1 MSVEMPEQNPITA
14 PEPTAETAAYWDAAD
29 EGRLVLKR
37 CLGTGKAFHPPRKIS
52 PFTGRD
58 DTDWIEAEGTG
69 EVYALSVSTR
79 QGAEHCIAYIA
90 LTEGPIILSA
100 LTRCDLSAAKI
111 GQRVR
116 VVFEP
121 CANGRRVPMFTTVAT
136 D

>member
-1 MSVEMPEQNPITA
+1 MPEQNSITA
-14 PEPTAETAAYWDAAD
+14 PEPTAETATYWDAAD

-37 CLGTGKAFHPPRKIS
+37 CLGTGKAFHPPRTIS
-52 PFTGRD
+52 PFTGRA

-69 EVYALSVSTR
+69 KIYSLSVSRR
-79 QGAEHCIAYIA
+79 QGTEHCIAYIE

-100 LTRCDLSAAKI
+100 LTQCDLSKAEI
-111 GQRVR
+111 GQPVH

>member
-1 MSVEMPEQNPITA
+1 MSDQSEITA

-52 PFTGRD
+52 PFTGQEE
-58 DTDWIEAEGTG
+58 TDWIEAEGTG
-69 EVYALSVSTR
+69 EIYAFSVSKR

-100 LTRCDLSAAKI
+100 LTRCDLSSVEI

-121 CANGRRVPMFTTVAT
+121 CANGRRIPMFTTVAT